1 MALIVA
7 SSGSNPPLGEQ
18 LARLP
23 GLVRNR
29 LEDSPWW
36 SVPGV
41 PPRDAWLAIRGP
53 VATASDF
60 DILRQ
65 LLELMARVNAASVD
79 LLDRGTVDTAEWD
92 AFRQHLRDLFE
103 HPAATELPADFQLS
117 RIAAAL
123 WGAAPWPFWD
133 ESLQAAGL
141 ARRAISGDGE
151 FGRDLSPLM
160 LGLALRDLG
169 WTLVYRRLNT
179 PGRVR
184 VMEEHPAV
192 AAALLNAIPSSSRV
206 TIDVVEQHHR
216 FTQATRFGPRD
227 RYPRASM
234 IGLLGSTLTRL
245 VELETALI
253 PSGAS
258 GATIRRTA
266 LATLAT
272 EVQPQT
278 TAADCVERI
287 AACLAGT
294 PARAHL
300 LVPATRGRADRHTLH
315 SAETGVP
322 AAHTIARNPLSAGVA
337 GRSPAGAVTGETA
350 P

>member
-36 SVPGV
+36 LIPGV

-53 VATASDF
+53 LAAASDLE
-60 DILRQ
+60 ILRQ
-65 LLELMARVNAASVD
+65 LLELMARVNAVSVD
-79 LLDRGTVDTAEWD
+79 LLDRGTIDPSEWD
-92 AFRQHLRDLFE
+92 SLQQCLRDLLE
-103 HPAATELPADFQLS
+103 HPATTELPADFQLS

-141 ARRAISGDGE
+141 AQRAIAGDGE
-151 FGRDLSPLM
+151 FNRDRTHLT

-169 WTLVYRRLNT
+169 WTLVYRRLNS
-179 PGRVR
+179 PGRAR

-216 FTQATRFGPRD
+216 FTQATRFGIRD

-287 AACLAGT
+287 ATCLAGT
-294 PARAHL
+294 SARAHL
-300 LVPATRGRADRHTLH
+300 LVPAARGRADRHTLH

-322 AAHTIARNPLSAGVA
+322 ASHTALRNPLAAGVA
-337 GRSPAGAVTGETA
+337 ARTQAVAATGETS